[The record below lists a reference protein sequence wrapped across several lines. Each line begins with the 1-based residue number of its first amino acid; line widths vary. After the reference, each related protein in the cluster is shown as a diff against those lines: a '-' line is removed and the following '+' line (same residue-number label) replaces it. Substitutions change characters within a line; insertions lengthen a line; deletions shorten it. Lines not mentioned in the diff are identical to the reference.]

1 MWSIEQY
8 RTLVRASAWYDL
20 IVTAAFV
27 TPWSF
32 LWLHSVLQSLNL
44 PGAFPAFAPAHV
56 LMANLLGS
64 IVCVWAVLRIRDPQ
78 RAFGLYDAAGR
89 ALFATW
95 QLYALTQ
102 GATSILWGILLF
114 EVLWGIA
121 QILPVRADQKTIDA
135 RQPI

>member
-1 MWSIEQY
+1 MWTTAQY

-32 LWLHSVLQSLNL
+32 LFLHNLLQGLNL
-44 PGAFPAFAPAHV
+44 PGELPPFAPAHV

-78 RAFGLYDAAGR
+78 RTFGVYDAAGR

-95 QLYALTQ
+95 QLYALAH
-102 GATSILWGILLF
+102 GATSILWGIVFF
-114 EVLWGIA
+114 EVLWGIV
-121 QILPVRADQKTIDA
+121 QLLPVRAAPAD
-135 RQPI
+135 

>member
-1 MWSIEQY
+1 MWTIEQY

-20 IVTAAFV
+20 IITAAFV

-32 LWLHSVLQSLNL
+32 LALHSVLQSLNL
-44 PGAFPAFAPAHV
+44 PGELPAFAPAHV

-78 RAFGLYDAAGR
+78 RAFGLYDTAGR